1 MSTAFKQGEWNMSH
15 SDSGFLL
22 EVAESAAREAGKRL
36 GTLFRRRKLSIRR
49 KYDYAGSIVTN
60 ADLESER
67 LILSR
72 IRRSGVKS
80 TVVSEEA
87 GRVQFGSG
95 DVTWTVDPLDGTLN
109 FAKRIPHFA
118 VSIGVRVGRMTVAGA
133 IYDPILEEMFTARRG
148 AGAFLNG
155 RRVRVSSATALRNS
169 ALIFEWWEP
178 EPSIPDP
185 LGLDKR
191 LYKYTRSLRSP
202 GSIALN
208 LCSVASG
215 RFDGMITVFIRS
227 PVYETLA
234 GSLIVEEAGGRI
246 TNSLG
251 ESWESLSRSIIAGG
265 PRLHRRLLAFLD
277 YDTHKRSR

>member
-1 MSTAFKQGEWNMSH
+1 MPQY
-15 SDSGFLL
+15 DSSFLL
-22 EVAESAAREAGKRL
+22 EVAEGAAKEAGRGL
-36 GTLFRRRKLSIRR
+36 GTLFRRSKLSIRR

-60 ADLESER
+60 ADLESEK

-72 IRRSGVKS
+72 IRRSGVES

-95 DVTWTVDPLDGTLN
+95 NVTWAVDPLDGTLN

-118 VSIGVRVGRMTVAGA
+118 VSIGVRIGRITVAGA
-133 IYDPILEEMFTARRG
+133 VYDPILEEMFTARRG
-148 AGAFLNG
+148 EGAFLNG
-155 RRVRVSSATALRNS
+155 KRVRPSSATALRNS

-178 EPSIPDP
+178 EPSIQDP
-185 LGLDKR
+185 LGLEKR

-215 RFDGMITVFIRS
+215 RFDGLITVFRKS
-227 PVYETLA
+227 PVYEPLA

-251 ESWESLSRSIIAGG
+251 GSWESLSRSIIAGG
-265 PRLHRRLLAFLD
+265 PRLHRRLLSFLD
-277 YDTHKRSR
+277 HGTRRRPI

>member
-1 MSTAFKQGEWNMSH
+1 MPQY
-15 SDSGFLL
+15 DSSLLL
-22 EVAESAAREAGKRL
+22 EVAESAAKEAGKRL
-36 GTLFRRRKLSIRR
+36 ETLFRRPKLSIRR

-60 ADLESER
+60 ADLESEK
-67 LILSR
+67 LILAR
-72 IRRSGVKS
+72 IRRSHVKS

-95 DVTWTVDPLDGTLN
+95 NVTWAVDPLDGTLN

-118 VSIGVRVGRMTVAGA
+118 VSIGVRIGRTTVAGA

-148 AGAFLNG
+148 EGAFLNG
-155 RRVRVSSATALRNS
+155 KRAKVSSTTALRNS
-169 ALIFEWWEP
+169 ALIFEWWEA
-178 EPSIPDP
+178 EPSVPDP
-185 LGLDKR
+185 LGLEKR
-191 LYKYTRSLRSP
+191 LYRYTRSLRSP

-215 RFDGMITVFIRS
+215 RFDGMITVFPRS
-227 PVYETLA
+227 PLHETLA

-251 ESWESLSRSIIAGG
+251 ESWETLSRSIIAGG
-265 PRLHRRLLAFLD
+265 PRLQQRLLSFL
-277 YDTHKRSR
+277 RS

>member
-1 MSTAFKQGEWNMSH
+1 MSQ

-22 EVAESAAREAGKRL
+22 EVAESAAKEAGKRL

-60 ADLESER
+60 ADLESEK

-87 GRVQFGSG
+87 GKVQFGSR
-95 DVTWTVDPLDGTLN
+95 DVTWAVDPLDGTLN

-118 VSIGVRVGRMTVAGA
+118 VSIGVRIGGRTVAGV
-133 IYDPILEEMFTARRG
+133 IYDPILEETFTARRG
-148 AGAFLNG
+148 GGAFLNG
-155 RRVRVSSATALRNS
+155 KRIRASNATALRNS

-185 LGLDKR
+185 LALEKR
-191 LYKYTRSLRSP
+191 LYRFTRSLRSP

-215 RFDGMITVFIRS
+215 RFDGLITVFRKS
-227 PVYETLA
+227 PVYEVAA
-234 GSLIVEEAGGRI
+234 GSLIVEEAGGQI

-251 ESWESLSRSIIAGG
+251 RSWESLSRSIIAAG
-265 PRLHRRLLAFLD
+265 PRLHRRLFSFLD
-277 YDTHKRSR
+277 YDTRRRSD